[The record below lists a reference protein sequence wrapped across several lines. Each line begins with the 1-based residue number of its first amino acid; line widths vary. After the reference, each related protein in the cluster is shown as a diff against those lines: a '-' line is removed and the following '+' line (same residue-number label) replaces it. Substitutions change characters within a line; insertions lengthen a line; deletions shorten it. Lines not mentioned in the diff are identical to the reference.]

1 MINYKKEILVVFN
14 PYVKPGKQRPFRY
27 RVISINKLPD
37 YIGIDRCKKEVDKF
51 MDSGKEKDNFYVAL
65 KGKVYFYR
73 K

>member
-1 MINYKKEILVVFN
+1 MNLKKEILCVFH
-14 PYVKPGKQRPFRY
+14 PHIPKGKQRPFRY